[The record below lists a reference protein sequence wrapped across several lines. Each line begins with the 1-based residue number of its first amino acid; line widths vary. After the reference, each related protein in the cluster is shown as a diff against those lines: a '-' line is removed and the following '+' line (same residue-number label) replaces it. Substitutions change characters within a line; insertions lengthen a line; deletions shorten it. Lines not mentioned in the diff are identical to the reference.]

1 MCMNLFTVTS
11 ILSIWKIEQKTLDK
25 KRTRNSQKQV
35 GRWYKI
41 QESKEREFKLIS
53 RKSWGK
59 IKRRGVKKKKLLK
72 TPCKSKSNTNN
83 VVEEHISSDTIH
95 SAGQ

>member
-1 MCMNLFTVTS
+1 MN
-11 ILSIWKIEQKTLDK
+11 K
-25 KRTRNSQKQV
+25 KRK
-35 GRWYKI
+35 K
-41 QESKEREFKLIS
+41 
-53 RKSWGK
+53 RK
-59 IKRRGVKKKKLLK
+59 GVKKKKLLK